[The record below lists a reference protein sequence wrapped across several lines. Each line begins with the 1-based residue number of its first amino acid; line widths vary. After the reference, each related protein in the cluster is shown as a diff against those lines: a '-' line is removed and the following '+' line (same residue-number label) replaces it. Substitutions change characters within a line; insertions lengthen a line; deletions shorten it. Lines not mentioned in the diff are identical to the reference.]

1 MQSPSTSVGRP
12 RRLRSRTAT
21 VSFGQ
26 PSSTAPS
33 SSPPLMSRDPS
44 TGMMS
49 VVALAPSTDGYDP
62 VAPMRF
68 DAGRLDPSRI
78 VVGNRRSSKS
88 VSGARPPL
96 STSAASHRTF
106 ESPGPSNASLQ
117 PVAAGPSTPI
127 GAPGAPTRRN
137 GLKRR
142 ISTPNLNKR
151 ALLPEEEADAAPEAF
166 SPDASAAP
174 ASLSAATASKVF
186 ETRARST
193 STSIVVPQSLDESPT
208 EPVQTLT
215 APPLVPLRLP
225 LPQSWSDLD
234 KDTPIPQTDSPSS
247 TILESAYD
255 LGDAVVSHLISWT
268 KPRSHRPQRDR
279 RSSDEDSEKGLDGS
293 EEDEAFDDDDG
304 QMRVGMG
311 RRGSRYWG
319 FFSPPEGSVTS
330 PESPNSYFALPTRPD
345 ERRRS
350 SLAYPLSLPTPAL
363 STQSLSHSTSRTR
376 RRAAS
381 RAAALAEQ
389 EPADG
394 WWVKV
399 YRTVTAGGSGKTA
412 EVLRELGW
420 TVSIL
425 AGLFV
430 LSFLLVLYTLQS
442 LPITQLKSL
451 PKSTTDLQL
460 LSAEMRA
467 YMAGSSSGW
476 WHTVLV
482 LTYVG
487 CWKHAWSV
495 PGAVVL
501 NILIGSVF
509 EPVAALGLLTLITAS
524 GSLCAYML
532 SRPLAPLIAVLF
544 PKPLALVRAALAPES
559 VPQNGNVQ
567 MVQLG
572 ESITPVQVSQ
582 DPAEPPLGAPEDRP
596 NVWRRLLLMRAM
608 GFVPWS
614 GMNVACGVV
623 GVDWRTFWLTTAA
636 GSASWSY
643 VTASVGNIL
652 SRLALPSNA
661 ASLEDGHGE
670 SLTSLLRDPSLI
682 AKLVFLTLLTIVPVL
697 LKKRTATADSDDE
710 DDETEEPTT
719 PDTPSA
725 LGLDTSSLGH
735 GREVYPSE
743 PPSPLAASLASFT
756 PTPHVF
762 DLLSFGRQVMRQGV
776 RVVVGT
782 ARTATTGAR
791 RLVTSVVS

>member
-1 MQSPSTSVGRP
+1 MT
-12 RRLRSRTAT
+12 
-21 VSFGQ
+21 
-26 PSSTAPS
+26 
-33 SSPPLMSRDPS
+33 RDPS
-44 TGMMS
+44 TGLMS
-49 VVALAPSTDGYDP
+49 VVALAPPSDGYDP
-62 VAPMRF
+62 IVPMRF

-88 VSGARPPL
+88 VSGARPPPL
-96 STSAASHRTF
+96 STSATSHRTF
-106 ESPGPSNASLQ
+106 ESPGPSNATLQ
-117 PVAAGPSTPI
+117 PVAAGPSTPSGG
-127 GAPGAPTRRN
+127 GAQTTRRN

-151 ALLPEEEADAAPEAF
+151 TLLPEDDLESAPEG
-166 SPDASAAP
+166 PDASPAAT
-174 ASLSAATASKVF
+174 ASLSAATAKVF

-193 STSIVVPQSLDESPT
+193 STSIVVPQSLDDLPSSPT

-215 APPLVPLRLP
+215 GLPPAPLRLP
-225 LPQSWSDLD
+225 LPQSWSDLN
-234 KDTPIPQTDSPSS
+234 KDSPIPLTDSPSS

-268 KPRSHRPQRDR
+268 KPRSSHRSTRDGR

-304 QMRVGMG
+304 QTRVGMG

-319 FFSPPEGSVTS
+319 FFSPEGAVTS
-330 PESPNSYFALPTRPD
+330 PDSPNSYFALPTRPD

-350 SLAYPLSLPTPAL
+350 SIAYPLSLPTPAL
-363 STQSLSHSTSRTR
+363 STQSLSHGNSRTR

-467 YMAGSSSGW
+467 YMAGSNSGW

-509 EPVAALGLLTLITAS
+509 EPVAALALLTMITAS

-544 PKPLALVRAALAPES
+544 PKPLALVRAALAPDS
-559 VPQNGNVQ
+559 VPQNGNIQ

-572 ESITPVQVSQ
+572 SDTITPVQVSQ

-652 SRLALPSNA
+652 SRLALPSST
-661 ASLEDGHGE
+661 ASLEEGHGE

-697 LKKRTATADSDDE
+697 LKKRTASADSDDE
-710 DDETEEPTT
+710 DDEPEQPST
-719 PDTPSA
+719 PDTPSV

-735 GREVYPSE
+735 GREGYPSE

-762 DLLSFGRQVMRQGV
+762 DLLSFGRQAMRQGV

-791 RLVTSVVS
+791 RLVTSVVSSSSSSSS